1 MGKTIADLTGT
12 VARVDQTF
20 HSLSADTNEHAAG
33 IEAIRDTMN
42 ELNAATQQNMEMAE
56 QSRHIADELAARAA
70 VLNGALA
77 GFRLGAESDA
87 AVREAAAM
95 GAIHS
100 ARQSTTAAPAPSGAG
115 AGAQE
120 TVEFF

>member
-1 MGKTIADLTGT
+1 

-42 ELNAATQQNMEMAE
+42 ELNEATRQNMEMAE
-56 QSRHIADELAARAA
+56 QSRSIADELAARAA
-70 VLNGALA
+70 ALNSALT
-77 GFRLGAESDA
+77 GFRLGEESDA
-87 AVREAAAM
+87 AVREVVALGLIQA
-95 GAIHS
+95 
-100 ARQSTTAAPAPSGAG
+100 ARQSAAATSAQPAPSGA
-115 AGAQE
+115 QD